1 MAREGAFQFGLTD
14 EILRKWI
21 EVIMKTYFGPAY
33 REFVSRFPWESRVWM
48 LWYMWQNYDHRTW
61 GGFVRDNLKHVR
73 EYRRL
78 TGDELRKLKDELY
91 RYVLRIVDMIPRS
104 KAKSLAKKV
113 DDYFDVELIAE
124 LERRGYRVVK

>member
-113 DDYFDVELIAE
+113 DDYFDM
-124 LERRGYRVVK
+124 